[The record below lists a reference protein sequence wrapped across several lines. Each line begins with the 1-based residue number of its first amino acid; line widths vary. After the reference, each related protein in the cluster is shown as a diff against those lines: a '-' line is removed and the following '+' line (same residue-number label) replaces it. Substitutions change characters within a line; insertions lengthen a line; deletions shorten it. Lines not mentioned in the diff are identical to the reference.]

1 MAESMNN
8 STDGATAPNL
18 RDDILEWQGSIDYNQ
33 EGLKKGGVH
42 GPTTDLGVSKVQRP
56 EDLQRDWDILMQP
69 LITEDKTLLD
79 LLAFFDPDAIPQS
92 LLLNNRAHIT
102 EPNLQFLTDFH
113 E

>member
-1 MAESMNN
+1 MAASMNN
-8 STDGATAPNL
+8 STDGAIASNL
-18 RDDILEWQGSIDYNQ
+18 REDTPKWQGSIDNNQ
-33 EGLKKGGVH
+33 EGLRKGGVH
-42 GPTTDLGVSKVQRP
+42 SPTTDLGVSKVQRP

-69 LITEDKTLLD
+69 LITEDKTLLN
-79 LLAFFDPDAIPQS
+79 LLAFFDPDAVPQS